1 MLNSKKTEV
10 LLGILLIIFITGFF
24 VVQNPSTFTQLINAK
39 SVQQGL
45 SLSITI
51 GGCDQE
57 SIDAT
62 SYGEIN
68 FTNTCNS
75 PIIPSIYG
83 LPANSNIKLRVYTT
97 GTTPTGFTTPSSA
110 QVATI
115 FNYISITLNTTLTG
129 TATIYFNITQANL
142 GSTDTDDIRLYRY
155 STSWTELD
163 TIVLDG
169 TSDPASFSAET
180 DSFSPFLIGEKGAG
194 GVVITPPLSGP
205 ISSGGISL
213 PTEVEKVSKPKPII
227 KLPELIKKVVEKV
240 KQIPEILQY
249 EVSYKFLYITA
260 TFIILF
266 VILLEIIYYLKVHK
280 K

>member
-1 MLNSKKTEV
+1 MLNSKKTEI

-24 VVQNPSTFTQLINAK
+24 VVQNPSSVTQLINAK
-39 SVQQGL
+39 AVQQNIAL
-45 SLSITI
+45 SVTIT
-51 GGCDQE
+51 GSAEE
-57 SIDAT
+57 SINAT
-62 SYGEIN
+62 TG
-68 FTNTCNS
+68 TV
-75 PIIPSIYG
+75 IPTDSMIKQTIPKIEG
-83 LPANSNIKLRVYTT
+83 LPLESNIKLRVYTAD
-97 GTTPTGFTTPSSA
+97 TTPIGFTSPSST
-110 QVATI
+110 QVTTI
-115 FNYISITLNTTLTG
+115 FNYINITLNTTLTG
-129 TATIYFNITQANL
+129 TAIIHFNISQSDL
-142 GSTDTDDIRLYRY
+142 GSIDPDDIRLYIY
-155 STSWTELD
+155 TTSWNEL
-163 TIVLDG
+163 TTTVISG
-169 TSDPASFSAET
+169 TADPASFSAET